1 MLLKQILDVYEY
13 IDTATANGEEMKK
26 YMESLGAKEVEVKTI
41 SGDKGK
47 TDFIRIRIPGLEG
60 KSKGMDAPTLG
71 VLGRLGGVGARPER
85 IGMVS
90 DADGAVVALA
100 VAAKLLD
107 MQKKGDFL
115 HGDVIIS
122 THICPNAP
130 TQPHKPV
137 PFMGSP
143 VDMATVNREE
153 VDGELDAILS
163 IDTTKGNRVIN
174 HRGFAISPTVK
185 EGYILKVS
193 DDLLDIMEIT
203 TGKLPVVFPITTQD
217 ITPYG
222 NDVYHINSI
231 LQPSTA
237 TTAPVVG
244 VAITTEV
251 PVPGCATGA
260 SHPFDLEQ
268 VARFTIEVAKAFGRG
283 DCKFFDEV
291 EFDRLI
297 KLYGNMHH
305 IQTLGKQEG

>member
-1 MLLKQILDVYEY
+1 MLLKQILEVYEY
-13 IDTATANGEEMKK
+13 VDSATANGYEIKK
-26 YMESLGAKEVEVKTI
+26 YMESLGAKDVVVKTI
-41 SGDKGK
+41 TGDKGR
-47 TDFIRIRIPGLEG
+47 TDFIQIRIPGLKG

-71 VLGRLGGVGARPER
+71 VLGRLGGVGARPEM

-115 HGDVIIS
+115 YGDVVVS
-122 THICPNAP
+122 THICPDAP

-153 VDGELDAILS
+153 VSGELDAILS
-163 IDTTKGNRVIN
+163 IDTTKGNRIIN
-174 HRGFAISPTVK
+174 HKGFAISPTVK

-203 TGKLPVVFPITTQD
+203 TGKLPAVFPITTQD

-222 NDVYHINSI
+222 NGLYHINSI

-237 TTAPVVG
+237 TKAPVVR

-260 SHPFDLEQ
+260 SHPYDLEMA
-268 VARFTIEVAKAFGRG
+268 ARFTIEVAKAFGKG
-283 DCKFFDEV
+283 DCKFYDEE
-291 EFDRLI
+291 EFERLT
-297 KLYGNMHH
+297 KLYGSMHH
-305 IQTLGKQEG
+305 IQTLGKQE

>member
-1 MLLKQILDVYEY
+1 MLLRQVLEIYEY
-13 IDTATANGEEMKK
+13 IDKADANGYEMKE
-26 YMESLGAKEVEVKTI
+26 YMESLGAKDVEVKTI
-41 SGDKGK
+41 EGAKGS
-47 TDFIRIRIPGLEG
+47 TDFIRIRIPGLKG

-71 VLGRLGGVGARPER
+71 VLGRLGGIGARPEM

-107 MQKKGDFL
+107 MQNKGDFL
-115 HGDVIIS
+115 EGDVVVS
-122 THICPNAP
+122 THICPDAP

-143 VDMATVNREE
+143 VDMPTVNREE

-185 EGYILKVS
+185 EGYILKTS
-193 DDLLDIMEIT
+193 DDLLDIMQIT

-222 NDVYHINSI
+222 NDIYHINSI
-231 LQPSTA
+231 LQPATA
-237 TTAPVVG
+237 TDAPVVG
-244 VAITTEV
+244 IAITAEV

-260 SHPFDLEQ
+260 SHPFDMEQ
-268 VARFTIEVAKAFGRG
+268 AARFTLEVAKAFGKG
-283 DCKFFDEV
+283 DCHFYDGE
-291 EFDRLI
+291 EFDRI
-297 KLYGNMHH
+297 TKLYGSMHH
-305 IQTLGKQEG
+305 LQTLGK